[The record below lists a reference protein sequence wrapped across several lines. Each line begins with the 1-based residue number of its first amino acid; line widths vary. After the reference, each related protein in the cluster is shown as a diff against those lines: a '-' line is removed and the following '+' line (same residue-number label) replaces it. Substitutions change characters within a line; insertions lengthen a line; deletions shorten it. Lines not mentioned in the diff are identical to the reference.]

1 MIKLSARTIS
11 GPDTEGLVMI
21 GLHAAVLASY
31 RRIVSMKDL
40 KQVFEDMEDA
50 WRKKAQ
56 SLDVHRLT

>member
-1 MIKLSARTIS
+1 
-11 GPDTEGLVMI
+11 MI

-50 WRKKAQ
+50 RRENFFLEGSVIKPKELREMLPKPA
-56 SLDVHRLT
+56 

>member
-1 MIKLSARTIS
+1 
-11 GPDTEGLVMI
+11 MI

-56 SLDVHRLT
+56 SLDLRSSGKCYPSQHSCGM